1 MSAEKDEKKGGSQT
15 GKRDQRE
22 ATCTRPVEFYHQG
35 QGGILGIRPNPSE
48 GEGPGRCRCQAF
60 SCWTVRTHRT
70 PRERAPGGDL
80 GYQEARSRGCSSASR
95 VFQCFYSQHC
105 PPSSISAMSEGLVK
119 QRRRWGGRRREA
131 FPLFR
136 ASLLGKSHE

>member
-60 SCWTVRTHRT
+60 SCWTLPERE
-70 PRERAPGGDL
+70 PRVGILGIRRPGAEAVPQPAEYFSAFTANTVL
-80 GYQEARSRGCSSASR
+80 PARYQ
-95 VFQCFYSQHC
+95 
-105 PPSSISAMSEGLVK
+105 P
-119 QRRRWGGRRREA
+119 
-131 FPLFR
+131 
-136 ASLLGKSHE
+136 